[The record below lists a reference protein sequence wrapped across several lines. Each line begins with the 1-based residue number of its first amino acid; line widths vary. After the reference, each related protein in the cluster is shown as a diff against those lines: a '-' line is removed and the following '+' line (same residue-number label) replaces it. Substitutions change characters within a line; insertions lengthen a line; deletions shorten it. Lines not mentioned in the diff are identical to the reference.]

1 MWCGSHWMDGDDVAV
16 MFEPRILNPDKVC
29 LPPEAPAVDRRE
41 DRLLGRQPLSAWP
54 RVLAIDPGTHTGWAV
69 IWFDPDQ
76 LFDVSKKSTR
86 ALVAW
91 QAGMFLGDEDGQ
103 VDSVR
108 WLLKREDVGGEGL
121 AVVVESFRVRSINM
135 AWEFLSPARIGGA
148 IRYMCRKGVRSHDG
162 VVRQRIVHW
171 QEPSEALGAGGVSDA
186 TLHLNHIYLAGADH
200 PRDATRHAFVWMR
213 KLRSPGRGE
222 AFYDA
227 SHFVDPE

>member
-1 MWCGSHWMDGDDVAV
+1 MAV

-29 LPPEAPAVDRRE
+29 NPDHPPADKKE
-41 DRLLGRQPLSAWP
+41 DALLGRRPLEGWP

-69 IWFDPDQ
+69 IWFDDDL
-76 LFDVSKKSTR
+76 LFDTTKKSTR

-91 QAGMFLGDEDGQ
+91 QAGMFLGDEDDQ

-108 WLLKREDVGGEGL
+108 WLLKRQDIGGDGL
-121 AVVVESFRVRSINM
+121 AVVVEGFRVRSINM

-148 IRYMCRKGVRSHDG
+148 IRYMCKRGVRGPDG
-162 VVRQRIVHW
+162 VVRHRKIYW
-171 QEPSEALGAGGVSDA
+171 QDPSEALGQGGVSDQV
-186 TLHLNHIYLAGADH
+186 LQLNHIYLPGADH

-222 AFYDA
+222 EFYDTA
-227 SHFVDPE
+227 HFVDDDAA